1 MADRDCR
8 WINRGAYDLMGMNP
22 GATVSS
28 SGMPKA
34 VAIYGTLP
42 EQLRDPDSF
51 ASEIKRM
58 LQVRRESGL
67 ALSKL
72 VSVPETDNHGVLVMF
87 FQHPEDHRGIIT
99 ALNFGREPVREAVQ
113 FPELAGKS
121 AKTLYSTRGDEART
135 IHISAK
141 GDFELELDSMQG
153 VVYMLE

>member
-1 MADRDCR
+1 
-8 WINRGAYDLMGMNP
+8 
-22 GATVSS
+22 
-28 SGMPKA
+28 
-34 VAIYGTLP
+34 
-42 EQLRDPDSF
+42 
-51 ASEIKRM
+51 
-58 LQVRRESGL
+58 
-67 ALSKL
+67 
-72 VSVPETDNHGVLVMF
+72 MF